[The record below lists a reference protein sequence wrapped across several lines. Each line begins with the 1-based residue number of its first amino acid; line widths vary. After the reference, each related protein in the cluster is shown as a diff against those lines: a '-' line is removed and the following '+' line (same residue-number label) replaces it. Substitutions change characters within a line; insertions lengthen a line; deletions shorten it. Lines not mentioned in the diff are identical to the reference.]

1 MILLDLLLKP
11 VDLIVGPICFI
22 LLWMIFSFI
31 ARKYKDEVQRRI
43 FYRAFYY
50 KMLFALLFTLMC
62 SFYYRSGDTEM
73 YYDATRYLNNAVMED
88 PNNLLKILFANKLSF
103 DSPFINY
110 FVYTG
115 SKYPVFEAMM
125 DPGNFMGPKLALIP
139 SIIFAKSY
147 LCISMCFAFFALGG
161 AIRLYKFFVHYY
173 PNYYREIAL
182 ATLFLPSVTLWSS
195 GLMKDPICFGAMGYL
210 VYAIFNIFI
219 RREKIFTSILWMT
232 VSIFL
237 LFYTKVYILLAIAPA
252 ILIWLFRE
260 VNKVV
265 QNKTLRNIM
274 GVFTLGIGVFLAL
287 RLVNYVTSDESLK
300 AFRLDTIADF
310 SEHNRNLY
318 ESFSQTS
325 EGSYFSIK
333 TSNPALLFLNG
344 IVATLYRP
352 FLWEINGVTALLS
365 ALEALFFLYL
375 TFYFM
380 FKKGVKTFF
389 KYIFSQPILFL
400 CLIFSL
406 VFAAAVGSTA
416 LNFGSLSRYKIP
428 CLPFYLVMMFVL
440 FQEFKIQFPG
450 WLKKILGYKTLP
462 AWMEKGKPQFS

>member
-11 VDLIVGPICFI
+11 VDFIAAPICFI
-22 LLWMIFSFI
+22 ILWMIFSFVV
-31 ARKYKDEVQRRI
+31 RKYKDQVQRRL
-43 FYRAFYY
+43 YLKAFYF

-62 SFYYRSGDTEM
+62 TFYYRSGDTEM
-73 YYDATRYLNNAVMED
+73 YYEATLLLNKAVVED
-88 PNNLLKILFANKLSF
+88 PDNLWVILLTKKLTF
-103 DSPFINY
+103 QSPFLSY
-110 FVYTG
+110 FLYTG
-115 SKYPVFEAMM
+115 SRYPVFQAMM
-125 DPGNFMGPKLALIP
+125 DPGNFMAPKLALIP
-139 SIIFAKSY
+139 SLIFGKSY

-161 AIRLYKFFVHYY
+161 ALRLYKFFTHYY
-173 PNYYREIAL
+173 PKYYREIAL

-195 GLMKDPICFGAMGYL
+195 GLMKDPICFGALGYL
-210 VYAIFNIFI
+210 VYGIFNIFI
-219 RREKIFTSILWMT
+219 KRQKIFTSILWISLS
-232 VSIFL
+232 VFL

-252 ILIWLFRE
+252 VLIWLFRE

-265 QNKTLRNIM
+265 QNKTLRGVM
-274 GVFTLGIGVFLAL
+274 GVLTLSLGIFLAL
-287 RLVNYVTSDESLK
+287 RLVNYVTSDESLA
-300 AFRLDTIADF
+300 AFRLDSIAEF

-318 ESFSQTS
+318 EGFSERE
-325 EGSYFSIK
+325 EGSYFTIK
-333 TSNPALLFLNG
+333 TGNPVLLIFNG

-352 FLWEINGVTALLS
+352 FLWEINGITALLS

-375 TFYFM
+375 TLYF
-380 FKKGVKTFF
+380 FIKKGIKTFF

-428 CLPFYLVMMFVL
+428 CLPFYLVMLFVL
-440 FQEFKIQFPG
+440 YQEHKIQFPT

-462 AWMEKGKPQFS
+462 AWMDKTKPQFS